1 MSAVKVSNSLAKL
14 VLELSDQQKDVA
26 EIAQILNLKKVQV
39 STILAFHRVRSS
51 FPASDISVDS
61 ESTHLVETTVP
72 QAVIPDAYSAIHER
86 STEEGMASDG
96 KTNDDELASEDGIF
110 VGEDSEY
117 GDPIFWDPANAR
129 SVPNPHLMIMGE
141 SGSGKTYAAQCLV
154 AELAQREIPSI
165 LFDYGQSFELQH
177 LDPQFHKSTGVREH
191 LIAEEGLPINPLQV
205 FPRVDVQGPRS
216 VATRVSDVFDAAY
229 HLGDIQRK
237 VVIDAIRSAFEKASI
252 SETDSA
258 TWKLSPPSLL
268 VLQNILDELAANRDY
283 PNYRNAGGVAARLM
297 TFFMLSSFAKG
308 PETWSWE
315 KLFGDPKHKVN
326 ILQFRGLEGKTQRVL
341 VELLL
346 WHLFFYL
353 KSHGQGKLRFFIVLD
368 EAHHL
373 SFRENG
379 PVNSLLREARKFG
392 LGVIFASQQP
402 EDFSSAAYSNSASK
416 LIFQISDPT
425 LRISKLLAAKCSNY
439 SAPEEIAQ
447 LISVMKQGE
456 AFFITQNKGYLV
468 RLADFRKRAT
478 LWQQK

>member
-1 MSAVKVSNSLAKL
+1 MSGAKLSNSLAKL
-14 VLELSDQQKDVA
+14 VLELNDQQKDVA
-26 EIAQILNLKKVQV
+26 EIAQILNLKRVQV
-39 STILAFHRVRSS
+39 STILASHCVRKLPVSDDVFQETQSS
-51 FPASDISVDS
+51 DAPVESAAHELENPQPIQSLEMQSDNAYAENERRAPES
-61 ESTHLVETTVP
+61 EGQIYV
-72 QAVIPDAYSAIHER
+72 
-86 STEEGMASDG
+86 G
-96 KTNDDELASEDGIF
+96 DDI
-110 VGEDSEY
+110 EY
-117 GDPIFWDPANAR
+117 GDSVFWEPTDTK

-154 AELAQREIPSI
+154 AELAQKEMPSI

-177 LDPQFHKSTGVREH
+177 LDPQFHKATGIREH
-191 LIAEEGLPINPLQV
+191 LIAEDGLPINPLQV

-237 VVIDAIRSAFEKASI
+237 VVIDAIRASFEKAGI
-252 SETDSA
+252 SETDST
-258 TWKLSPPSLL
+258 TWKLAPPNLL
-268 VLQNILDELAANRDY
+268 ALQNILDELAANRDY
-283 PNYRNAGGVAARLM
+283 SNYRNAGGVAARLM

-315 KLFGDPKHKVN
+315 KLFDDHKHRVH
-326 ILQFRGLEGKTQRVL
+326 IVQFRGLEGKTQRVL

-353 KSHGQGKLRFFIVLD
+353 KSHGQGRLRFYIVLD

-379 PVNSLLREARKFG
+379 PVNLLLREARKFG
-392 LGVIFASQQP
+392 LGVMFASQQP
-402 EDFSSAAYSNSASK
+402 EDFSPAAYSNSASK

-425 LRISKLLAAKCSNY
+425 LQISKRLAAKCSNY
-439 SAPEEIAQ
+439 SSPEDIGQ
-447 LISVMKQGE
+447 VISVLKQGE
-456 AFFITQNKGYLV
+456 AFFITKNKGHVV
-468 RLADFRKRAT
+468 RLVDFKKRAT